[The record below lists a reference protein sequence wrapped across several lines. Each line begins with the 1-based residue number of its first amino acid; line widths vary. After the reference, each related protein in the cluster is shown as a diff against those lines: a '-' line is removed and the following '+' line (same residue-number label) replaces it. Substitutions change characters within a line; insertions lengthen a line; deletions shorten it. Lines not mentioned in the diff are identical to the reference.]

1 LLGRILRNLVSN
13 AIKYTGHGRILI
25 GCRRRGDRVR
35 IEVWDTGCGIA
46 AEQQQ
51 QIFWEFV
58 QLEEK
63 GQHQG
68 GLGLGLA
75 IVDRLAKSLG
85 YHVEVRSW
93 PGRGSVFAIDMPLVG
108 GESVAPIEVASMRT
122 PDGPLASKL
131 IAVIDDD
138 ESVTKAMSSLLR
150 SWGATAV
157 CAADGDELLR
167 ALSGRRPDAVIA
179 DRKLARG
186 SDGFAVLDNLEAH
199 LGGTLPSLI
208 LTGEYDIHGRQL
220 ANIGRRRVLRKPVW
234 DDALLSALR
243 FELSRSAQM

>member
-1 LLGRILRNLVSN
+1 
-13 AIKYTGHGRILI
+13 
-25 GCRRRGDRVR
+25 
-35 IEVWDTGCGIA
+35 
-46 AEQQQ
+46 
-51 QIFWEFV
+51 
-58 QLEEK
+58 
-63 GQHQG
+63 
-68 GLGLGLA
+68 
-75 IVDRLAKSLG
+75 
-85 YHVEVRSW
+85 
-93 PGRGSVFAIDMPLVG
+93 
-108 GESVAPIEVASMRT
+108 MRT

-199 LGGTLPSLI
+199 LGGMLPSLI
-208 LTGEYDIHGRQL
+208 LTGEYDIHGRQQ